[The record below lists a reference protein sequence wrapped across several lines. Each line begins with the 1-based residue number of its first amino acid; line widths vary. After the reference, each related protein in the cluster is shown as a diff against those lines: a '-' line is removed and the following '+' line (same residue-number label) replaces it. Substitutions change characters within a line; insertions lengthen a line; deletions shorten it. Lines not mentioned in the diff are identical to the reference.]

1 MRETVGFTESQWF
14 EYFLNQL
21 DSTFPFELNTK
32 AKKSS
37 AVGFKEVLI
46 LNKRKLKKLMKS
58 ERNLRKKL

>member
-37 AVGFKEVLI
+37 AVGFKEVLV
-46 LNKRKLKKLMKS
+46 LNKK
-58 ERNLRKKL
+58 N